1 MRTYYENWLYSENP
15 LGIDDNTKNIILD
28 NLPIK
33 YRTDKYLNAVIVIV
47 HRLSNLPWYTQEEV
61 LSEINLNKDELIK
74 LNKVITFVALILHIG
89 FNSICKVSKYSM
101 ENLPLL

>member
-1 MRTYYENWLYSENP
+1 MKNWLYSENP

-47 HRLSNLPWYTQEEV
+47 HRLSNLPWYTQ
-61 LSEINLNKDELIK
+61 
-74 LNKVITFVALILHIG
+74 
-89 FNSICKVSKYSM
+89 
-101 ENLPLL
+101 